1 MKDSVSIS
9 WLNDMAFEAEVNGH
23 KMYIDASAE
32 HGGKN
37 LGPRPK
43 PLLLV
48 ALAGCTGMDVV
59 SILKKMR
66 VEFDSFE
73 VNVEGN
79 LTEEHPKK
87 YDHMKLVYIF
97 KGKGIPRDKVE
108 KAVDLSRE
116 RYCGVSAMY
125 SEIMKLDFDI
135 IIEDN

>member
-9 WLNDMAFEAEVNGH
+9 WLTDMAFEAEVNGH

-43 PLLLV
+43 PLLLL

-73 VNVEGN
+73 ITVEGN

-87 YDHMKLVYIF
+87 YDNMRLIYLF
-97 KGKGIPRDKVE
+97 KGKDIPRDKVE

-125 SEIMKLDFDI
+125 SEILKLEYEI
-135 IIEDN
+135 VIENN